1 MLFQKRDKPSRF
13 VGSFYIFEEHS
24 SGNDDMAKTSTKIVL
39 TALIAVTAAAFIV
52 RAQKVISVTNGGIL
66 DHFSF
71 LKSIINLIC
80 NL

>member
-1 MLFQKRDKPSRF
+1 
-13 VGSFYIFEEHS
+13 
-24 SGNDDMAKTSTKIVL
+24 MAKTSTKIVL